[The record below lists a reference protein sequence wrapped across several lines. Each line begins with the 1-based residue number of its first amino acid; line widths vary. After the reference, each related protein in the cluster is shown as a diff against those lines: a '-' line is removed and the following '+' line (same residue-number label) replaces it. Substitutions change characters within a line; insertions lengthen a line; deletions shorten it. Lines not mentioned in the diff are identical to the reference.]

1 MHPPVERFLLFN
13 LPTAKT
19 AEVRMRKLCVM
30 WLLLP
35 VGMALTIGCG
45 SNQSTVIQPTPEME
59 AALAAEAE
67 AAEEAMETTEE

>member
-1 MHPPVERFLLFN
+1 
-13 LPTAKT
+13 
-19 AEVRMRKLCVM
+19 MRKLCVM